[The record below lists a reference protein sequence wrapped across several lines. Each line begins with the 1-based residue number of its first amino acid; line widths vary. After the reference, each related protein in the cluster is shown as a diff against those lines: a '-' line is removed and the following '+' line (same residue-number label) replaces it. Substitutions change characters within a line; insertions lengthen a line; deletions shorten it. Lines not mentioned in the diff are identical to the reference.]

1 MYYSIVCVSFVESFV
16 EWLVLYGIILVLYD
30 VNQGLHIHVLY
41 AHVYVCVGHENKAII

>member
-1 MYYSIVCVSFVESFV
+1 MFMHA
-16 EWLVLYGIILVLYD
+16 LVRVLLWVALVLYD